1 MYGIMEKAKYVPIGL
16 MLFCLVVLTA
26 PAAIAQD
33 VGSGGGSLGESGT
46 RTGTA
51 GATELLVPLTARST
65 ALGSAT
71 ASGLTG
77 MGGLEAL
84 FANPAGLALNTGTE
98 AMFSR
103 LEYVANIGV
112 NYVGIAQTISPSSS
126 IALTIASWDF
136 GNDLFKQ
143 TEVVPEISSVTF
155 DVSYVTAGLTYA
167 KQLTDRISAGT
178 TIKIISES
186 IDDVSASTFAFD
198 AGMTYVVG
206 ESGLRMGVALKNVGT
221 ELQYSGNGL
230 IRQAHIGDQEPTAN
244 NNALAFE
251 AEGVQLPTLLN
262 FGAAYSRNLGAA
274 SVVTFLGNFRS
285 NSSDQDQYSLAV
297 EYGFQDLFYL
307 RGGYQMTE
315 DRDKTMYT
323 GASYGAGLALDFG
336 DTHVKIDYAIVPVD
350 FFSDNLQYFT
360 VTVGL

>member
-1 MYGIMEKAKYVPIGL
+1 MYGIMEKAKYLPIGL
-16 MLFCLVVLTA
+16 LVFCLIGLTA
-26 PAAIAQD
+26 PAANAQD
-33 VGSGGGSLGESGT
+33 VGSGGGSLGESGE

-71 ASGLTG
+71 ASGMMG

-84 FANPAGLALNTGTE
+84 YSNPAGLALNSGTE

-103 LEYVANIGV
+103 LEYVAGIGV
-112 NYVGIAQTISPSSS
+112 NYLGIAQAISPSSS

-136 GNDLFKQ
+136 GDDLFKQ
-143 TEVVPEISSVTF
+143 TEIAPEISRVTF
-155 DVSYVTAGLTYA
+155 DASYVTAAFTYA

-178 TIKIISES
+178 TIKVISES

-198 AGMTYVVG
+198 AGMTYVIG
-206 ESGLRMGVALKNVGT
+206 ESGLRFGVALKNVGT

-230 IRQAHIGDQEPTAN
+230 IRQAHVGDQEPTAN

-262 FGAAYSRNLGAA
+262 FGAAYTRNLGAA
-274 SVVTFLGNFRS
+274 SVITFLGNFRS
-285 NSSDQDQYSLAV
+285 NSFDQDQYSLAL

-307 RGGYQMTE
+307 RGGYQATE
-315 DRDKTMYT
+315 DLDKTMYT
-323 GASYGAGLALDFG
+323 GLSYGAGLQFDLG
-336 DTHVKIDYAIVPVD
+336 GTSLKIDYAIVPVD
-350 FFSDNLQYFT
+350 FFSDDLQYFT
-360 VTVGL
+360 VTIGL